1 MSLFTLRRMS
11 YPKLVEFISK
21 AEAIRCEKERQ
32 EKAKVRSELASF
44 AREKGFSLEEIV
56 GGKKAAHR
64 ASGKQRRIYTFAAP
78 KYRNPSNPSQT
89 WNGQGR
95 PPNWYKALQGQR
107 LTEALA

>member
-44 AREKGFSLEEIV
+44 ARDKGFSLEEII
-56 GGKKAAHR
+56 GKKATHR
-64 ASGKQRRIYTFAAP
+64 AHGKRHTFAAP
-78 KYRNPSNPSQT
+78 KYRNPANPSQT
-89 WNGQGR
+89 WSGQGR
-95 PPNWYKALQGQR
+95 PPNWYKEMQGQR

>member
-21 AEAIRCEKERQ
+21 AEAIKAEKERQ

-44 AREKGFSLEEIV
+44 AREKGFSLEEII

-64 ASGKQRRIYTFAAP
+64 AHIKQRRIHTFTAP
-78 KYRNPSNPSQT
+78 KYHNPANPAQT
-89 WNGQGR
+89 WSGQGR
-95 PPNWYKALQGQR
+95 PPNWYKELQ
-107 LTEALA
+107 ASA